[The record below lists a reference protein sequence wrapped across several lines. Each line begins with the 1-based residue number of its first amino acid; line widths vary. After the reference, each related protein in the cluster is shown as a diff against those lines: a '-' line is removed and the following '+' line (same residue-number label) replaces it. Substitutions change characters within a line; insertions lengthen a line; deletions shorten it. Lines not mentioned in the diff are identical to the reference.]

1 MPSSPRIQR
10 PLVALLL
17 VVSLLA
23 SGSAGSALAGQPTAL
38 KAADRTV
45 GAIAHTAPTVAR
57 TADYDRGPSLRN
69 GLLSGRASM
78 VVSSETAVAATVSP
92 ASRVHLA
99 GATPKAKVESK
110 SKGSTAKGSS
120 DSGATPRSS
129 LHGRNHMWMPALH
142 IDRSVSFYSCSN
154 NAYPGNR
161 VYKWGCAGR
170 NNVYLFGHASSV
182 FKSLHDAYVRGRL
195 AKGMKLYYADG
206 NGKVSTYKVAW
217 WKLTT
222 PDKGAF
228 AFASLSRPSVTLQT
242 CIGAKNQYRLIVR
255 LYKVG

>member
-23 SGSAGSALAGQPTAL
+23 SGSAGSALAGQPAAL
-38 KAADRTV
+38 KAADRTA
-45 GAIAHTAPTVAR
+45 GAVAHTAPPVAR

-69 GLLSGRASM
+69 GLLSGRSSRD
-78 VVSSETAVAATVSP
+78 VSTETPAAATVSP
-92 ASRVHLA
+92 AARVSIA
-99 GATPKAKVESK
+99 VTTPKAKVESK
-110 SKGSTAKGSS
+110 SKGSTAKGSTG
-120 DSGATPRSS
+120 SGATSRGGF
-129 LHGRNHMWMPALH
+129 HGRNHMWMPALH

-242 CIGAKNQYRLIVR
+242 CIGARNQYRLIVR

>member
-1 MPSSPRIQR
+1 
-10 PLVALLL
+10 
-17 VVSLLA
+17 
-23 SGSAGSALAGQPTAL
+23 
-38 KAADRTV
+38 
-45 GAIAHTAPTVAR
+45 
-57 TADYDRGPSLRN
+57 
-69 GLLSGRASM
+69 
-78 VVSSETAVAATVSP
+78 
-92 ASRVHLA
+92 
-99 GATPKAKVESK
+99 
-110 SKGSTAKGSS
+110 
-120 DSGATPRSS
+120 
-129 LHGRNHMWMPALH
+129 MWMPALH